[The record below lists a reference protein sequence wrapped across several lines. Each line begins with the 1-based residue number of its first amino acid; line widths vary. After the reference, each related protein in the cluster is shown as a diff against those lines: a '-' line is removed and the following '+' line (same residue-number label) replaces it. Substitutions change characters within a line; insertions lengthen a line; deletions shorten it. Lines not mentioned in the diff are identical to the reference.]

1 MFYRAS
7 GASYQDGFAE
17 ASMRFLLTAV
27 LLAAASFL
35 IAASKPPDRL
45 SHCPPEGDF
54 KSLPAGIDLY
64 SANRVW
70 CWMKQQVNAPLG
82 LPPPPVLV
90 GPLRSD
96 RYSAFIF
103 PTPGAPD
110 DQFSI
115 EIASDTVQYE
125 DPLFVVWALAHEL
138 AHSLF
143 TLRPYGFS
151 EQTIYP
157 ATVSSTHHCDPE
169 FRRIAMGAADV
180 LWDIYHSSQQRAR
193 MLSLDKEQFGRECS
207 YQLNLTKASR

>member
-1 MFYRAS
+1 
-7 GASYQDGFAE
+7 
-17 ASMRFLLTAV
+17 MRFLLAAV
-27 LLAAASFL
+27 LFPALVFAT
-35 IAASKPPDRL
+35 AASKPPDQL
-45 SHCPPEGDF
+45 SHYCPVNGDF
-54 KSLPAGIDLY
+54 ESLPAGIDLY

-70 CWMKQQVNAPLG
+70 CWLKQQVNAPMG

-103 PTPGAPD
+103 PTPATPND
-110 DQFSI
+110 VFSI
-115 EIASDTVQYE
+115 EIASHTVQYE

-151 EQTIYP
+151 EQSIYP

-169 FRRIAMGAADV
+169 FQRIAMGAADV
-180 LWDIYHSSQQRAR
+180 LWDIYHSSHQRAR
-193 MLSLDKEQFGRECS
+193 MLSLEKERFGRECS
-207 YQLNLTKASR
+207 YQLNLTNSAPAHDAGHSK